1 MAIPTSRTKEPG
13 TITIDAEKCDG
24 CGLCITVCGDNS
36 LVLTDGKVTA
46 NPSPI
51 FGCIGCGHCREAC
64 IIGAVYWDD
73 ETDTPMICLHCA
85 YCVDFCPYGVLG
97 MQEREVEN
105 AEE

>member
-1 MAIPTSRTKEPG
+1 
-13 TITIDAEKCDG
+13 
-24 CGLCITVCGDNS
+24 
-36 LVLTDGKVTA
+36 
-46 NPSPI
+46 
-51 FGCIGCGHCREAC
+51 
-64 IIGAVYWDD
+64 VYWDD